1 MSPLQMPPLPWAL
14 GLTLLAVALAAA
26 GFDIRYR
33 RIPNW
38 LALTGVILGF
48 LLRAWIDGVPG
59 LAAAGWGF
67 GLALLVYLPLYLVRG
82 MGAGDVKLMAAA
94 GALAGAGY
102 WFWIFVF
109 AAVGGALAGLL
120 LAAAKGRLASTLW
133 NTGFIVRELTSFRM
147 PYLTREQLDMRHQRA
162 LRLPHGVAIAAGVL
176 AMAGLTTL
184 R

>member
-1 MSPLQMPPLPWAL
+1 MNPLQFPPLPWSL
-14 GLTLLAVALAAA
+14 ELPLLALVLAA
-26 GFDIRYR
+26 GVFDIRYR

-38 LALTGVILGF
+38 LALAGVALGF
-48 LLRAWIDGVPG
+48 VLRAWIGGAPG
-59 LAAAGWGF
+59 LATAGWGF
-67 GLALLVYLPLYLVRG
+67 GLALLVYFPLYLLRG
-82 MGAGDVKLMAAA
+82 MGAGDVKLMAAV

-133 NTGFIVRELTSFRM
+133 NTGFIVRELASLRM
-147 PYLTREQLDMRHQRA
+147 PYLTREQLDMRHEKA